1 MSNLVQINPAEFGL
15 TDETAKTIK
24 LQFQPMLDKMVELE
38 SEYNAIIVLPIEDR
52 ETAKKAKELR
62 SKYVKVRTGTADI
75 HQQQKKFYLN
85 GGRFVDGWKNA
96 QIFASQGKEETLEK
110 IEKYAE
116 IQAKQRIEKLQS
128 ERAEIIRPYV
138 PDTTALDLGTMQ
150 DDVFDAYLSARKKAH
165 EDKLAAEKKAEEDRI
180 ERERL
185 EAEERETQRL
195 ENLRLKEEADKREKE
210 IEAERQ
216 ENARKQDAQ
225 DKILAEERAKAESE
239 RKRIEAENQ
248 AKLDKER
255 EGRQELERKL
265 SEEKAA
271 REKAESGRQAEIK
284 RKQIDAEKLA
294 KAPIKKQMNIW
305 VDSFTIPE
313 IAIENEKKELIR
325 QEFEAFKRW
334 AKTEVEG
341 L

>member
-1 MSNLVQINPAEFGL
+1 MSNIVQINPAEFGL

-38 SEYNAIIVLPIEDR
+38 GEYNSIIALPIEDR

-116 IQAKQRIEKLQS
+116 TQAKLRIEKLQS

-138 PDTTALDLGTMQ
+138 ADTTALDLGTMQ
-150 DDVFDAYLSARKKAH
+150 DDVFDAYLSARKKAY
-165 EDKLAAEKKAEEDRI
+165 EDKIEAERIAEEERI
-180 ERERL
+180 EQLRL
-185 EAEERETQRL
+185 ESEARELQRL
-195 ENLRLKEEADKREKE
+195 ENVRLKEEADKREKE

-216 ENARKQDAQ
+216 ENARKQAEL
-225 DKILAEERAKAESE
+225 DKKISDEREKAESE
-239 RKRIEAENQ
+239 RKKVEVENQ

-255 EGRQELERKL
+255 KERQELERKL
-265 SEEKAA
+265 SEEKTA
-271 REKAESGRQAEIK
+271 REKAESDRQAEIK
-284 RKQIDAEKLA
+284 RNQIEAEKLA
-294 KAPIKKQMNIW
+294 KAPVKKQMNLW

-313 IAIENEKKELIR
+313 LAVDNEKKELIK
-325 QEFEAFKRW
+325 QKFEAFKRW
-334 AKTEVEG
+334 AKSEVEG